1 MWGVKCD
8 WLSLYL
14 FWPARLKKKMKQ
26 TKELLIKQKASNKT
40 IILKLQSNKKNK
52 KFEAIAGG
60 GGRRKHMSKIKN
72 RGNKINSYWYCIDVD
87 QEQPKCHNQKWE
99 DAEGIFFSYLGGG
112 GSSGFI
118 NKSNFTYSVDS
129 MTVVNSLK
137 GTKCIWMVAV
147 GGIGCEMVST
157 ITFWLGSQT
166 KQNQIFAKQV
176 IYFYSFFFFFLN
188 FCHIPFFFL
197 LFLNNLFKMW

>member
-1 MWGVKCD
+1 M
-8 WLSLYL
+8 
-14 FWPARLKKKMKQ
+14 
-26 TKELLIKQKASNKT
+26 LIKNSQDVITRNEKMQKE
-40 IILKLQSNKKNK
+40 
-52 KFEAIAGG
+52 FFF
-60 GGRRKHMSKIKN
+60 
-72 RGNKINSYWYCIDVD
+72 
-87 QEQPKCHNQKWE
+87 
-99 DAEGIFFSYLGGG
+99 IFGGGG

-176 IYFYSFFFFFLN
+176 IYFYSFFFLN

-197 LFLNNLFKMW
+197 LFLNNLFKM

>member
-176 IYFYSFFFFFLN
+176 IYFYSFFFFF
-188 FCHIPFFFL
+188 
-197 LFLNNLFKMW
+197 